1 RANVEIPKAKIILNK
16 PGDVKMNANSSS
28 GNNNATKQTVLRMIT
43 YFKTSNTK
51 KMAVLAVNSNKKSSL
66 DNNIKS
72 NESSNIK
79 IEAMASSMILLTSEL
94 VDNIDSLE
102 LLLMVNVDKSPEK
115 IANKLPGE
123 IANKL
128 LGAANELS
136 RKIANKLPGATI
148 TNKPIP

>member
-1 RANVEIPKAKIILNK
+1 
-16 PGDVKMNANSSS
+16 MNN
-28 GNNNATKQTVLRMIT
+28 GKEL
-43 YFKTSNTK
+43 Y
-51 KMAVLAVNSNKKSSL
+51 
-66 DNNIKS
+66 KS
-72 NESSNIK
+72 NFSNMYLSIWNSCK
-79 IEAMASSMILLTSEL
+79 NKQCKEFVWEFKQASSMILLTSEL